1 MVPKYLTLTSYNN
14 SFQEI
19 GTCFWQKLTV
29 WQGKFVL
36 SKKHLKMAYFCVH
49 ESGLPNF
56 GRLWTPN
63 PWHQANFSGT
73 PEILRVWRF
82 KWAMWKVGGIKIERT
97 LLWYFFPRP
106 CTKISEK
113 WFFLVK
119 RSLLQNFQGAKFFM
133 ATTHQILVRTQ
144 DSVNVF
150 GLGDWA
156 FVLKLLRHT
165 RYTCGSQP
173 VVLLSDFIF
182 ANLSSE
188 ED

>member
-82 KWAMWKVGGIKIERT
+82 NGLCERSVASKLNT
-97 LLWYFFPRP
+97 HRFNTFSPRR
-106 CTKISEK
+106 CTEIGEKDSE
-113 WFFLVK
+113 
-119 RSLLQNFQGAKFFM
+119 
-133 ATTHQILVRTQ
+133 
-144 DSVNVF
+144 NVF
-150 GLGDWA
+150 GFGDRAPFRSYSGSKWGHRPKIGRVTQNMGCYKSKSLCQFLSILGS
-156 FVLKLLRHT
+156 LLA
-165 RYTCGSQP
+165 
-173 VVLLSDFIF
+173 DFP
-182 ANLSSE
+182 L
-188 ED
+188 